1 METKAKCRSCT
12 TESVENI
19 NVSRFIDKLD
29 AFFKTNIISI
39 ETDENKH
46 CKAVPVD
53 NYQVKN
59 TLFDGQALIDTSIF
73 LQNNLS

>member
-29 AFFKTNIISI
+29 TFFKTNDLIGAGEHIKYWEKEAQKLKIS
-39 ETDENKH
+39 
-46 CKAVPVD
+46 
-53 NYQVKN
+53 
-59 TLFDGQALIDTSIF
+59 
-73 LQNNLS
+73 